1 MSDELES
8 VASLVHRFRVP
19 RAGCTMNVCLGLPKI
34 CRAVERITIAEHY
47 DRYRHRYR
55 YRGPFKPRNRCF
67 HRFVPPL
74 GTSKALQNM
83 CEDVIGRGA
92 KRPETR
98 KAVAVVGEGPKTNA
112 KPNQMRWLHIQLHPH
127 VVRTRCLRSLQCH
140 KNCHATHMKRIRLVA
155 QVVR

>member
-47 DRYRHRYR
+47 DRYR
-55 YRGPFKPRNRCF
+55 GPFKPRNRCF

-74 GTSKALQNM
+74 GTSKA
-83 CEDVIGRGA
+83 RA
-92 KRPETR
+92 PEHMR
-98 KAVAVVGEGPKTNA
+98 RLH
-112 KPNQMRWLHIQLHPH
+112 KPHIQ
-127 VVRTRCLRSLQCH
+127 
-140 KNCHATHMKRIRLVA
+140 HASTACKCSQNGPPAALCIVSGNVLICGCA
-155 QVVR
+155 